1 MNYTEQVVLFL
12 IAIAANW
19 FSALAGGGAGLIQL
33 PLLIFLGLPFPLA
46 LATHKIA
53 TVALGL
59 GATVRHL
66 KEKHLERWILL
77 LIVVAGVPGVV
88 AGALFILGVDARK
101 AEIAL
106 GLLTL
111 SLALYSWLKPELG
124 LANNARH
131 RTSGGI
137 AMGAFVLLL
146 IGFANGALSAGSGLF
161 VTLWLVYWFGLDYKT
176 AVAQTLVAVG
186 LGWNGAGA
194 ITMGTTAEVQW
205 SWIPALILGSLI
217 GGYLGAN
224 TSVKS
229 GNVTI
234 KRIFEIVTLIVGL
247 KLLLGPVL

>member
-1 MNYTEQVVLFL
+1 MDYTEQLILFL
-12 IAIAANW
+12 IAVAANW

-33 PLLIFLGLPFPLA
+33 PVLIFMGLPFPLA

-59 GATVRHL
+59 GATIRHL
-66 KEKHLERWILL
+66 REKHLERWLL
-77 LIVVAGVPGVV
+77 VLIVLAGVPGVV
-88 AGALFILGVDARK
+88 AGAMFILDVNARK

-111 SLALYSWLKPELG
+111 GLSLYSWFKPQLG
-124 LANNARH
+124 MVKAIRNR
-131 RTSGGI
+131 SVQGI
-137 AMGAFVLLL
+137 VVGALVLLL

-186 LGWNGAGA
+186 LGWNGSGA
-194 ITMGTTAEVQW
+194 LTMGAVAEVQW
-205 SWIPALILGSLI
+205 NWIPALIAGSLI

-224 TSVKS
+224 TSLQS
-229 GNVTI
+229 GNLMI
-234 KRIFEIVTLIVGL
+234 KKLYEVITLVVGL
-247 KLLLGPVL
+247 KLLWGAGL